1 MSFFKYNSK
10 DVYYTEIGEGKPI
23 VLLHGNTASSKMFE
37 SVTDLYSKNYK
48 VILIDFLGH
57 GESQRLTEFPV
68 ELWFDEAMQTITL
81 LDILAYEKVSLIGT
95 SGGAWVALNVAL
107 ERPDLVDKIIADSF
121 DGRTLA
127 KDFIKNLKSGREF
140 SKQNELAKQFYIMC
154 QGNDWESV
162 VDNDNRCLTEFVKL
176 KKGLF
181 HRPLNELKLP
191 LLLTASKTDDMIR
204 RDCMEEYDHIINQTV
219 NSQKYIFENGFHPA
233 IISNGEEYAK
243 IVNQFLIRGS
253 I

>member
-10 DVYYTEIGEGKPI
+10 NVYYTEIGEGKPI
-23 VLLHGNTASSKMFE
+23 VFLHGNTASSKMFE

-57 GESQRLTEFPV
+57 GKSQRLSEFPT

-81 LDILAYEKVSLIGT
+81 LDTLSYEKVNLIGT

-107 ERPDLVDKIIADSF
+107 ERPDLVNKVIADSF

-127 KDFIKNLKSGREF
+127 KDFIKNLKDGREF
-140 SKQNELAKQFYIMC
+140 SKKNDMAKQFYIMC
-154 QGNDWESV
+154 QGTDWESV
-162 VDNDNRCLTEFVKL
+162 VDNDTKCLTEYANL
-176 KKGLF
+176 KKTLF
-181 HRPLNELKLP
+181 HRELNELKLP

-204 RDCMEEYDHIINQTV
+204 NDFMEEFDEIIKQIACG
-219 NSQKYIFENGFHPA
+219 QKYIFENGFHPA
-233 IISNGEEYAK
+233 IISNGVEFGKIAK
-243 IVNQFLIRGS
+243 EFLEKKL
-253 I
+253 

>member
-10 DVYYTEIGEGKPI
+10 NVYYTEIGEGEPI
-23 VLLHGNTASSKMFE
+23 VFLHGNTASSKMFE
-37 SVTDLYSKNYK
+37 SVTDLYSQNYK

-57 GESQRLTEFPV
+57 GESQRLAAFPT

-81 LDILAYEKVSLIGT
+81 LDNLSYERVSLIGT

-107 ERPDLVDKIIADSF
+107 ERPDLINKVIADSF
-121 DGRTLA
+121 DGRALG
-127 KDFIKNLKSGREF
+127 KDFINNLKYGREF
-140 SKQNELAKQFYIMC
+140 SKKNELAKQFYIMC

-162 VDNDNRCLTEFVKL
+162 VDNDTKCLTECAKL

-181 HRPLNELKLP
+181 HRALDELKVP

-204 RDCMEEYDHIINQTV
+204 SDFMEEYDHIIKQTV
-219 NSQKYIFENGFHPA
+219 NGQKYIFEKGFHPA

-243 IVNQFLIRGS
+243 IVNQFLKEEI
-253 I
+253 